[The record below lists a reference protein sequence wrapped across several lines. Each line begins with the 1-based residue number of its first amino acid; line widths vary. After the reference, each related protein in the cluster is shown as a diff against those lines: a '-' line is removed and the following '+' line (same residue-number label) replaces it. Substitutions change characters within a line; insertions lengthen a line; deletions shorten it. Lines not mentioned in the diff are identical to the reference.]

1 MENKELYYGGIDL
14 EKDLIMCKIYNA
26 LEANNEVII
35 LRHGRDTLIHEMKA
49 AGKWGENREDTGRI
63 HLGFSFHFITI
74 FYRGTIFSIEPSSYY
89 PFTDENNPGM
99 INFVAYKTDG
109 WNRTQESYSIEYQG
123 IQSLDEY
130 LDNNLSKNIKGVPTN
145 SVPFY
150 KQKRDFEKILEK
162 EGGFREKAIYNSAH
176 ICYDVMDTK
185 DHKVVR
191 CARAERDEDGIRE
204 SFDIDLK
211 TETITN

>member
-1 MENKELYYGGIDL
+1 MKELYYSGIVL
-14 EKDLIMCKIYNA
+14 EKDLLMCKIYDA
-26 LEANNEVII
+26 LEANNNVII

-49 AGKWGENREDTGRI
+49 SGKWGENRKDTGRT

-176 ICYDVMDTK
+176 IC
-185 DHKVVR
+185 
-191 CARAERDEDGIRE
+191 
-204 SFDIDLK
+204 
-211 TETITN
+211 